1 MLNLFQQET
10 ARLDND
16 KCTLY
21 FYQFPYIR
29 TTLITHL
36 KFPNIIIVPTSL
48 SLKKRGKIVFS
59 KFVEK
64 LYSFYQNFVHGEAI
78 RTLAIYPIYL
88 VSCKF
93 VFHI

>member
-29 TTLITHL
+29 TSLIIHL

-48 SLKKRGKIVFS
+48 SLKKG
-59 KFVEK
+59 EK
-64 LYSFYQNFVHGEAI
+64 LYLASLLRNYIHPIKISYMEKPYVH
-78 RTLAIYPIYL
+78 
-88 VSCKF
+88 
-93 VFHI
+93 